1 MNKMNTAHDT
11 EILSGRPQWV
21 EVTGDTAPAI
31 IGHYCHA
38 SVMPN
43 GMIQMSGQKAWAPD
57 TGILIDGGIEDQTAL
72 VMENIRA
79 ILEGL
84 DLGFDALTRL
94 VCHLHSVEHYE
105 PFNRVYSQALGA
117 ARPARTVL
125 AGAELRGGALIEI
138 VADAYSGKFV
148 Q

>member
-1 MNKMNTAHDT
+1 MNRMNRSHDA
-11 EILSGRPQWV
+11 EIVSGGPQWV
-21 EVTGDTAPAI
+21 ELSGEFAPAI

-43 GMIQMSGQKAWAPD
+43 GMIQISGQKAWAPD
-57 TGILIDGGIEDQTAL
+57 TGILIDGDIEAQTAL
-72 VMENIRA
+72 VMQNITA
-79 ILEGL
+79 VLEGL
-84 DLGFDALTRL
+84 ELGLDALTRL
-94 VCHLHSVEHYE
+94 VCHLHSVDHYE
-105 PFNRVYSQALGA
+105 PFNRAYAKALGT

-138 VADAYSGKFV
+138 VADAYSRKFA